1 MSKSRLSR
9 KSLSRKM
16 IVESLESRAM
26 MAADAFHNFTM
37 PEDADASGVVT
48 PLDALVVI
56 NRINQ
61 SIAGNPSGVAPAGS
75 QSAMVDV
82 DADQTVTPLDA
93 LVVIDALNA
102 QNSIGA
108 NGLIASRV
116 DSQRRIE
123 LIEKAIELNTL
134 PPELSIQDA
143 NTILETLRQGGRPE
157 LGDRIENGSL
167 RWGQDND
174 PGTDDRPSLPQNDP
188 VEFNPF
194 IYAVSQRLQAFDV
207 STDII
212 EKISVEIRQA
222 NQDGKPMDMPQ
233 IRSRLGELGVD
244 VQKIMPVSAN
254 SPELTPPTVGL
265 PVYPD
270 QPTRPARPD
279 GREEDP
285 SGPGEPE
292 RPEPPSIIAPAVMV
306 TEPVAESLLAR
317 LAEAGVSEEI
327 LTIITQ
333 EIWDAINAGS
343 PLDMLKV
350 RMRLHDLGA

>member
-1 MSKSRLSR
+1 
-9 KSLSRKM
+9 M

-93 LVVIDALNA
+93 LVVIDALNT

-244 VQKIMPVSAN
+244 VQKIMPVSA
-254 SPELTPPTVGL
+254 SLPEWNPPICVL
-265 PVYPD
+265 PVPD
-270 QPTRPARPD
+270 QPTRPGRPD

-285 SGPGEPE
+285 SRPGEPE

-317 LAEAGVSEEI
+317 LAEAGLSEEI
-327 LTIITQ
+327 LTIITL
-333 EIWDAINAGS
+333 EIWDAINADR

-350 RMRLHDLGA
+350 RMRLHELGA

>member
-1 MSKSRLSR
+1 
-9 KSLSRKM
+9 M

-61 SIAGNPSGVAPAGS
+61 SFAGNTSGVAPARS
-75 QSAMVDV
+75 HSALVDV
-82 DADQTVTPLDA
+82 DADQSVTPLDA
-93 LVVIDALNA
+93 LVVIDALNT

-123 LIEKAIELNTL
+123 FIEKAIELNTL
-134 PPELSIQDA
+134 PAELSIQDA
-143 NTILETLRQGGRPE
+143 TTILETLRQGGRPE

-167 RWGQDND
+167 RWGQNND
-174 PGTDDRPSLPQNDP
+174 PRTDDRPSLPQNDP
-188 VEFNPF
+188 LGFNPF
-194 IYAVSQRLQAFDV
+194 IYAVSQRLQAFNV

-222 NQDGKPMDMPQ
+222 NQDGNPMDMPQ
-233 IRSRLGELGVD
+233 VRNRLGELGVD
-244 VQKIMPVSAN
+244 VRKIMPASA
-254 SPELTPPTVGL
+254 SLPEWNPPICVF
-265 PVYPD
+265 PVPD
-270 QPTRPARPD
+270 QPTRPGLPD

-285 SGPGEPE
+285 SGPGQPE

-327 LTIITQ
+327 LTIITR
-333 EIWDAINAGS
+333 EIWDAINADR

-350 RMRLHDLGA
+350 QLRLHELGA

>member
-1 MSKSRLSR
+1 
-9 KSLSRKM
+9 M

-61 SIAGNPSGVAPAGS
+61 SIAGNPSGVAPSRS

-123 LIEKAIELNTL
+123 FIEKAIELNTL

-167 RWGQDND
+167 RWGQDNE
-174 PGTDDRPSLPQNDP
+174 PRSDDRPSLPQNDP

-194 IYAVSQRLQAFDV
+194 IYAVSQRLQAFNI

-244 VQKIMPVSAN
+244 VQKIMPVSA
-254 SPELTPPTVGL
+254 SVPEWNPPICVL
-265 PVYPD
+265 PVPD
-270 QPTRPARPD
+270 QPSR
-279 GREEDP
+279 
-285 SGPGEPE
+285 PGEPE

-306 TEPVAESLLAR
+306 TQPVAESLLAR

-333 EIWDAINAGS
+333 EIWDAINADR

-350 RMRLHDLGA
+350 RMRLHELGA

>member
-1 MSKSRLSR
+1 
-9 KSLSRKM
+9 M

-61 SIAGNPSGVAPAGS
+61 SIAGNPSGVAPS
-75 QSAMVDV
+75 RSHSAMVDV

-102 QNSIGA
+102 QHSIGA

-233 IRSRLGELGVD
+233 IRSRLSELGVD
-244 VQKIMPVSAN
+244 VQKIMPVSA
-254 SPELTPPTVGL
+254 SLPEWNPPICVL
-265 PVYPD
+265 PVPD
-270 QPTRPARPD
+270 QPTRPGRPD

-285 SGPGEPE
+285 SRPGEPE

-350 RMRLHDLGA
+350 RMRLHELGA

>member
-1 MSKSRLSR
+1 MSKARLSR

-61 SIAGNPSGVAPAGS
+61 SIAGNPSGVAPS
-75 QSAMVDV
+75 RSHSAMVDV

-233 IRSRLGELGVD
+233 IRSRLSELGVD
-244 VQKIMPVSAN
+244 VQKIMPVSA
-254 SPELTPPTVGL
+254 SLPEWNPPICVL
-265 PVYPD
+265 PVPD
-270 QPTRPARPD
+270 QPTRPGRPD

-285 SGPGEPE
+285 SRPGEPE

-350 RMRLHDLGA
+350 RMRLHELGA

>member
-1 MSKSRLSR
+1 MSKARLSR

-61 SIAGNPSGVAPAGS
+61 SIAGNPSGVAPS
-75 QSAMVDV
+75 RSHSAMVDV

-244 VQKIMPVSAN
+244 VQKIMPVSA
-254 SPELTPPTVGL
+254 SLPEWNPPICVL
-265 PVYPD
+265 PVPD
-270 QPTRPARPD
+270 QPTRPGRPD

-285 SGPGEPE
+285 SRPGEPE

-350 RMRLHDLGA
+350 RMRLHELGA

>member
-61 SIAGNPSGVAPAGS
+61 SIAGNPSGVAPS
-75 QSAMVDV
+75 RSHSAMVDV

-102 QNSIGA
+102 QHSIGA

-244 VQKIMPVSAN
+244 VQKIMPVSA
-254 SPELTPPTVGL
+254 SLPEWNPPICVL
-265 PVYPD
+265 PVPD
-270 QPTRPARPD
+270 QPTRPGRPD

-285 SGPGEPE
+285 SRPGEPE

-350 RMRLHDLGA
+350 RMRLHELGA

>member
-1 MSKSRLSR
+1 MSKPRLSR

-61 SIAGNPSGVAPAGS
+61 SFAGNSSGVAPASS
-75 QSAMVDV
+75 QSARVDV
-82 DADQTVTPLDA
+82 DADESVTPLDA
-93 LVVIDALNA
+93 LVVIDALNT
-102 QNSIGA
+102 QNAVGA

-116 DSQRRIE
+116 DSQRRIAF
-123 LIEKAIELNTL
+123 IEKAIELNTL
-134 PPELSIQDA
+134 PAELSIQDA

-174 PGTDDRPSLPQNDP
+174 PRTDDRPSLPQNDP
-188 VEFNPF
+188 LEFNPF
-194 IYAVSQRLQAFDV
+194 IYAVSQRLQAFNI

-212 EKISVEIRQA
+212 EKISLEIRQA
-222 NQDGKPMDMPQ
+222 NHAGKPMDMPQ
-233 IRSRLGELGVD
+233 VRSRLGELGVD
-244 VQKIMPVSAN
+244 VQKIMPVSA
-254 SPELTPPTVGL
+254 SLPEWNPPICVL
-265 PVYPD
+265 PVPD
-270 QPTRPARPD
+270 QPSRPW
-279 GREEDP
+279 
-285 SGPGEPE
+285 EPE

-327 LTIITQ
+327 LTIITR
-333 EIWDAINAGS
+333 EIWDAINAGR

-350 RMRLHDLGA
+350 QIRLHELGA

>member
-1 MSKSRLSR
+1 MSRSRLSR

-61 SIAGNPSGVAPAGS
+61 SIAGNPSGVAPSRS

-123 LIEKAIELNTL
+123 FIEKAIELNTL

-167 RWGQDND
+167 RWGQDNE
-174 PGTDDRPSLPQNDP
+174 PRSDDRPSLPQNDP

-194 IYAVSQRLQAFDV
+194 IYAVSQRLQAFNI

-244 VQKIMPVSAN
+244 VQKIMPVSA
-254 SPELTPPTVGL
+254 SVPEWNPPICVL
-265 PVYPD
+265 PVPD
-270 QPTRPARPD
+270 QPSR
-279 GREEDP
+279 
-285 SGPGEPE
+285 PGEPE

-306 TEPVAESLLAR
+306 TQPVAESLLAR

-333 EIWDAINAGS
+333 EIWDAINADR

-350 RMRLHDLGA
+350 RMRLHELGA

>member
-1 MSKSRLSR
+1 
-9 KSLSRKM
+9 M

-61 SIAGNPSGVAPAGS
+61 SIAGNPSGVAPS
-75 QSAMVDV
+75 RSHSAMVDV

-233 IRSRLGELGVD
+233 IRSRLSELGVD
-244 VQKIMPVSAN
+244 VQKIMPTSA
-254 SPELTPPTVGL
+254 SLPEWNPPICVL
-265 PVYPD
+265 PVPD
-270 QPTRPARPD
+270 QPTRPGRPD

-285 SGPGEPE
+285 SRPGEPE

-350 RMRLHDLGA
+350 RMRLHELGA

>member
-56 NRINQ
+56 TRINQ
-61 SIAGNPSGVAPAGS
+61 SIAGNPSGVALSRS

-123 LIEKAIELNTL
+123 FIEKAIELNTL

-157 LGDRIENGSL
+157 LGDRVENGSL

-174 PGTDDRPSLPQNDP
+174 PGSDDRPSLPQNDP
-188 VEFNPF
+188 LGFNPF
-194 IYAVSQRLQAFDV
+194 IYAVSQRLQAFNV

-233 IRSRLGELGVD
+233 IRSRLG
-244 VQKIMPVSAN
+244 N
-254 SPELTPPTVGL
+254 
-265 PVYPD
+265 
-270 QPTRPARPD
+270 
-279 GREEDP
+279 
-285 SGPGEPE
+285 
-292 RPEPPSIIAPAVMV
+292 
-306 TEPVAESLLAR
+306 
-317 LAEAGVSEEI
+317 
-327 LTIITQ
+327 
-333 EIWDAINAGS
+333 
-343 PLDMLKV
+343 
-350 RMRLHDLGA
+350 

>member
-1 MSKSRLSR
+1 
-9 KSLSRKM
+9 M

-61 SIAGNPSGVAPAGS
+61 SIAGNPSGVAPS
-75 QSAMVDV
+75 RSHSAMVDV

-233 IRSRLGELGVD
+233 IRSRLSELGVD
-244 VQKIMPVSAN
+244 VQKIMPVSA
-254 SPELTPPTVGL
+254 SLPEWNPPICVL
-265 PVYPD
+265 PVPD
-270 QPTRPARPD
+270 QPTRPGRPD

-285 SGPGEPE
+285 SRPGEPE

-350 RMRLHDLGA
+350 RMRLHELGA

>member
-9 KSLSRKM
+9 KTLSRKM

-123 LIEKAIELNTL
+123 FIEKAIELNTL

-174 PGTDDRPSLPQNDP
+174 PRTDDRPSLPQNDP

-194 IYAVSQRLQAFDV
+194 IYAVSQRLQAFNV

-244 VQKIMPVSAN
+244 VQKIMPVSA
-254 SPELTPPTVGL
+254 SLPEWNPPICVL
-265 PVYPD
+265 PVPD
-270 QPTRPARPD
+270 QPTRPGRPD

-285 SGPGEPE
+285 SRPGQPEP
-292 RPEPPSIIAPAVMV
+292 PEPPSIIAPAVMV
-306 TEPVAESLLAR
+306 TQPVAESLLAR

-327 LTIITQ
+327 LTIITR
-333 EIWDAINAGS
+333 EIWDAINADR

-350 RMRLHDLGA
+350 QLRLHELGA